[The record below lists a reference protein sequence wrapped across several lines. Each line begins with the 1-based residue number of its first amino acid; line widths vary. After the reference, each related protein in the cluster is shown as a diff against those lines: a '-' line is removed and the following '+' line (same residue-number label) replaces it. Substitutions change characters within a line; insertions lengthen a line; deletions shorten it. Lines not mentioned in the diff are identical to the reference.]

1 MYKFVLLAKCF
12 LINETKMLKL
22 GVVLIEDQG
31 KYRICDKRQN
41 IIHLCDCNQVNFTK
55 PNNGHD
61 LVYNRTY
68 IYIYIHIII
77 Q

>member
-31 KYRICDKRQN
+31 KYRICDKK
-41 IIHLCDCNQVNFTK
+41 TK
-55 PNNGHD
+55 YNT
-61 LVYNRTY
+61 LVRL
-68 IYIYIHIII
+68 
-77 Q
+77 QSS